1 MPELPGN
8 LLRHPMLNAYSRYF
22 APAQPMALG
31 TRTLNK
37 RKQPDVYAGWPR
49 DPNTELAA
57 KTVAKPRAVFCPKT
71 AAKPRPNTAPKNTT
85 ARPLTPGF
93 AAVLKER
100 SDEKSVRQQPL
111 VKSSIHEVYC
121 SAQIS
126 TLE

>member
-71 AAKPRPNTAPKNTT
+71 TD
-85 ARPLTPGF
+85 
-93 AAVLKER
+93 
-100 SDEKSVRQQPL
+100 SQ
-111 VKSSIHEVYC
+111 
-121 SAQIS
+121 
-126 TLE
+126 